1 MAFAPSSSALVHLS
15 RGRERAALEPHLAA
29 VGQVGGHGG
38 EGDRQVLDL
47 GAREVLRAGESI
59 HLTRIEF
66 RLLTALVRGHGKVIT
81 HRQLLTAIWG
91 SLLLGGGVLGLIGCL
106 PGWWWV
112 ERAGV
117 LAAGTGAAIYLVVI
131 LSLHASTPGSRLVQA
146 GFVALTLV
154 WLAVRWLRIR
164 GAQLDPMR
172 GPRDH

>member
-1 MAFAPSSSALVHLS
+1 MPRRLWLMLHEPRVVTAAMGVAWLILI
-15 RGRERAALEPHLAA
+15 GIGYAALATPP
-29 VGQVGGHGG
+29 V
-38 EGDRQVLDL
+38 
-47 GAREVLRAGESI
+47 SI
-59 HLTRIEF
+59 AHEI
-66 RLLTALVRGHGKVIT
+66 GP
-81 HRQLLTAIWG
+81 LLTAIWG

-154 WLAVRWLRIR
+154 GLAVRWLRIR